1 MKNQTLLL
9 LVIALL
15 LVNTAFSQQNFTLYN
30 MEKVSQRMN
39 LNPAFKPSHTFLN
52 IGIPVLSSQYINV
65 NNSGF
70 KYSDLI
76 KHRADDSLYMDYNN
90 MLSKLKKKNY
100 ISMAYQTELIS
111 FGIALPKSFL
121 SFNVTE
127 KINFRFRYPKAFMEF
142 IWKGNGEFLNQDMNF
157 NFGVSLMHY
166 REYGLGYVYDINDKL
181 TIGGKI
187 KYLYGMENVY
197 TERSAISMYTNA
209 NDFAITAKSDVLIH
223 TSGVNS
229 ASTKNIQIGNYAF
242 NRNNHGMGLDIG
254 AVYKLNEKIA
264 LSLSVIDMGAIKWK
278 NATDNYISHNPN
290 ATFTYKG
297 FDISKLINND
307 STNAKDAFKSL
318 TDSLTQ
324 VFKIDTLH
332 HSYSTNLSSQIYIG
346 GNYSLTEK
354 SNVGVLL
361 YGQVL
366 DKVIHPGVAFSF
378 NQKVGEWFSVSA
390 SYSMY
395 NRSYTNIGLG
405 TAFNLGPVQLY
416 IITDNVMGVL
426 FPQNTKN
433 LHFQGGIQLTFGK
446 KSAKAATP
454 AAAETPSPPKPAQ

>member
-1 MKNQTLLL
+1 MKKQNVLFLF
-9 LVIALL
+9 IAIL
-15 LVNTAFSQQNFTLYN
+15 LVNMAFSQQNFTLYN
-30 MEKVSQRMN
+30 IEKISQRMY
-39 LNPAFKPSHTFLN
+39 LNPAFKPSNTFLN
-52 IGIPVLSSQYINV
+52 IGIPLLSSQYLNV

-76 KHRADDSLYMDYNN
+76 KHRADDSLYIDYNN
-90 MLSKLKKKNY
+90 MLGKLKKKNY
-100 ISMAYQTELIS
+100 VSMTYQTDLLS

-127 KINFRFRYPKAFMEF
+127 KMSFRFRYPKAFMEF
-142 IWKGNGEFLNQDMNF
+142 VWKGNGEFLNQDMNF
-157 NFGVSLMHY
+157 DFGVALTHY
-166 REYGLGYVYDINDKL
+166 REYGLGYTYDINDKL

-209 NDFAITAKSDVLIH
+209 NDFAITAKSDILIH
-223 TSGVNS
+223 TAGIDS
-229 ASTKNIQIGNYAF
+229 ASTGNIKINNYAF
-242 NRNNHGMGLDIG
+242 KRNNHGMGLDIG
-254 AVYKLNEKIA
+254 GIYKLNEKITF
-264 LSLSVIDMGAIKWK
+264 SLSIIDMGAIKWK
-278 NATDNYISHNPN
+278 HATDSYVSHNPN
-290 ATFTYKG
+290 ASFTYKG
-297 FDISKLINND
+297 FDINKLINND

-318 TDSLTQ
+318 TDSLTK

-346 GNYSLTEK
+346 SNYSLTEK

-366 DKVIHPGVAFSF
+366 EKVIHPGVAFSF
-378 NQKVGEWFSVSA
+378 NQKIGEWFSVSA
-390 SYSMY
+390 SYSIY

-416 IITDNVMGVL
+416 VITDNVLGAL

-433 LHFQGGIQLTFGK
+433 IHFQGGIQLTFSK
-446 KSAKAATP
+446 KAAATAPAKSETP
-454 AAAETPSPPKPAQ
+454 APPKPAQ